1 MGQALDLT
9 VDLKLAHYLK
19 IPPRHMFLAQMLG
32 TVIGAFVNLAV
43 LRLVLNPEA
52 GYRAF
57 LTGEKVRL
65 AGCQALD
72 VA

>member
-1 MGQALDLT
+1 
-9 VDLKLAHYLK
+9 
-19 IPPRHMFLAQMLG
+19 
-32 TVIGAFVNLAV
+32 VNLAV

-72 VA
+72 LA